1 MHGKQTI
8 SEQRIIVAE
17 LNGLDNE
24 IALTEGMVRDMQNRS
39 AALRRSIFADAFS
52 GQLVAQEPSDELAS
66 ALLERSAA
74 ERAASKPSRK
84 TKSGSRRANSQD
96 SQARSSFDFMS
107 DASSAIRRLAQAA
120 RE

>member
-39 AALRRSIFADAFS
+39 AALRRSIFAAAFS
-52 GQLVAQEPSDELAS
+52 GQLVAQDPSDEPASVLLAQI
-66 ALLERSAA
+66 AA
-74 ERAASKPSRK
+74 EWAGSKPSRK
-84 TKSGSRRANSQD
+84 TKSGS
-96 SQARSSFDFMS
+96 
-107 DASSAIRRLAQAA
+107 
-120 RE
+120 